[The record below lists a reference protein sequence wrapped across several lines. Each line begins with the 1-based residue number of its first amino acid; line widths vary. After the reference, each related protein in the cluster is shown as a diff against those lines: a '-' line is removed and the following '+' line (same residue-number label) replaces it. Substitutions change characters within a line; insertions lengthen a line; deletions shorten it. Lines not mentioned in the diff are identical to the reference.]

1 MALRR
6 AGTASGASEPQM
18 MFPIERCALAAA
30 AIIAFV
36 GTSIAAANADCSSR
50 KHYGAGI
57 VFVTDRE
64 PLGDERIFGGER
76 ARGDADV
83 QITTGTLTAPKPA
96 QTRGCTSRRSFFQ
109 ALNRRFARG
118 HGRHILIYV
127 HGNDTSFVTAARDA
141 LILAR
146 EVRFP
151 GPIVLYSWPATV
163 TAKSASDTESR
174 NVAWSAPHFTAFVS
188 DLEAHFHNVPISFV
202 TSGAGARFVTSGLRV
217 VRDPRCHHCFEHAV
231 FVAPEIAADV
241 LRRNLDRARMC
252 DGRRDPA
259 RIAARITIYTTTPHP
274 SSCSGIDTV
283 RVPTRLLA
291 ENGGRDPIASA
302 ILVRDVRQALAGTP
316 RSASSRRLAHT
327 APCGRRST
335 AKS

>member
-1 MALRR
+1 
-6 AGTASGASEPQM
+6 M
-18 MFPIERCALAAA
+18 MSPIERCALIAA

-83 QITTGTLTAPKPA
+83 LITAGTLTAPKPA

-109 ALNRRFARG
+109 ALNRRFAPG

-141 LILAR
+141 LTLAHG
-146 EVRFP
+146 VRFP

-163 TAKSASDTESR
+163 TAKPDSDTESR
-174 NVAWSAPHFTAFVS
+174 NVAWSAPHFAAFVH

-202 TSGAGARFVTSGLRV
+202 TSGVGARFVTSGLRV

-231 FVAPEIAADV
+231 FVQPEIAADV

-259 RIAARITIYTTTPHP
+259 RTLAPITIYTTAPHP
-274 SSCSGIDTV
+274 STCSGIDTV
-283 RVPTRLLA
+283 RVPTLLLA
-291 ENGGRDPIASA
+291 ENGGHDPLAST
-302 ILVRDVRQALAGTP
+302 ILVRDVREVLAGTP
-316 RSASSRRLAHT
+316 RSASSRRLTHT
-327 APCGRRST
+327 APRVRKFT